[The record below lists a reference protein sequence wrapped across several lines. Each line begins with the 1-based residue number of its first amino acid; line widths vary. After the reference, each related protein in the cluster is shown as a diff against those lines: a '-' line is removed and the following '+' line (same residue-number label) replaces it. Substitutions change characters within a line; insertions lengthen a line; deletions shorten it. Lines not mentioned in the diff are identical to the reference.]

1 MLNEVVLNVY
11 TSHTSQTSQIIFSTC
26 APQRLRRAM
35 TGRLQ
40 VLAVRVAV
48 VAVLAVLAVL
58 AVVTMCFAVA
68 VWLHFLWELA
78 LIVWEKW
85 AESQEKISETYAS
98 SVMK

>member
-1 MLNEVVLNVY
+1 
-11 TSHTSQTSQIIFSTC
+11 
-26 APQRLRRAM
+26 M

-48 VAVLAVLAVL
+48 VAVLAVLAVV
-58 AVVTMCFAVA
+58 AMCFAVA

-85 AESQEKISETYAS
+85 AESQEKYLQSE
-98 SVMK
+98 

>member
-1 MLNEVVLNVY
+1 
-11 TSHTSQTSQIIFSTC
+11 
-26 APQRLRRAM
+26 M

-48 VAVLAVLAVL
+48 VAVLAVLAAL
-58 AVVTMCFAVA
+58 AVVAMRFAVA

-85 AESQEKISETYAS
+85 AESHEKYLKLIPQSCISWL
-98 SVMK
+98 KQPNDLK